1 MDRTYI
7 NTVRLLCARRLPAI
21 QWRLKNLESFRR
33 RRPLEWAR
41 QVEALESALRE

>member
-7 NTVRLLCARRLPAI
+7 NTVRLLCARQLPAI

-41 QVEALESALRE
+41 QVEALESVLR